1 MAGFKRSYRPK
12 NCTMSNPVLSKRLQ
26 TLVQSYEI
34 SHPKS
39 KKAFER
45 AEKVLPAGSTRSVLV
60 SSPFHLIIQSAQG
73 AKFTTID
80 GVKFDDFVSD
90 YSAGIYGHSHPVIQE
105 AVQQALATGFSLG
118 GITEKEAELAE
129 ILTTRF
135 PSLEKVRFCN
145 SGTEANTFAV
155 ATALAYTSRRKVLVF
170 DNGYHG
176 GTMSFSTRDNPM
188 NLPHQFVFGK
198 YNDTAETTRALVT
211 SEIGAILVEPMQA
224 AGGMIPATREFLAT
238 LRQAADEVGAILIFD
253 EVVTSR
259 MHYHGMQGALD
270 IIPDMMTVGKYLGGG
285 FPFGAFGGSAKIMDS
300 FDSGDKSIALTHSGT
315 FNNNI
320 FTMTAA
326 VAASKLITQAQLD
339 RLNAMGDRLREE
351 GSEILKKANFKS
363 MSFTG
368 YGSAVGVH
376 FSGNDA
382 EALREYFYFGLINR
396 GISIG
401 RRGFVSL
408 NLAHTEHSIDRLLE
422 ATYAFVND
430 VSSWNV

>member
-1 MAGFKRSYRPK
+1 
-12 NCTMSNPVLSKRLQ
+12 MSNPVLVKKLQ
-26 TLVQSYEI
+26 TLIQSYENT
-34 SHPKS
+34 HPKS

-60 SSPFHLIIQSAQG
+60 SSPFPLIIQSAQG

-90 YSAGIYGHSHPVIQE
+90 YSAGIYGHSHPVIQD

-129 ILTTRF
+129 ILTARF

-155 ATALAYTSRRKVLVF
+155 ATALANATAPRRKVLVF

-176 GTMSFSTRDNPM
+176 GTMSFSTRENPI

-198 YNDTAETTRALVT
+198 YNDTTEATRALVT
-211 SEIGAILVEPMQA
+211 DEIGAILVEPMQA
-224 AGGMIPATREFLAT
+224 AGGMIPARRDFLVT

-270 IIPDMMTVGKYLGGG
+270 IIPDMTTVGKYLGGG
-285 FPFGAFGGSAKIMDS
+285 FPFGAFGGSAKLMS
-300 FDSGDKSIALTHSGT
+300 RFDSGDKSIALTHSGT

-326 VAASKLITQAQLD
+326 VAAAKLITEAQLN

-351 GSEILKKANFKS
+351 ANEILKKADFKM

-368 YGSAVGVH
+368 YGSAIGVH
-376 FSGNDA
+376 FSGMM
-382 EALREYFYFGLINR
+382 LTL
-396 GISIG
+396 
-401 RRGFVSL
+401 
-408 NLAHTEHSIDRLLE
+408 
-422 ATYAFVND
+422 
-430 VSSWNV
+430 

>member
-1 MAGFKRSYRPK
+1 
-12 NCTMSNPVLSKRLQ
+12 MSNPVIAKKLQ
-26 TLVQSYEI
+26 TLIQSYEK

-39 KKAFER
+39 KNAFER
-45 AEKVLPAGSTRSVLV
+45 AEKVLPAGSTRSVLA
-60 SSPFHLIIQSAQG
+60 SSPFPLVIQSAQG
-73 AKFTTID
+73 AKFTTVD

-90 YSAGIYGHSHPVIQE
+90 YSAGIYGHSHPAIHE
-105 AVQQALATGFSLG
+105 AVQEALATGFSLG
-118 GITEKEAELAE
+118 GITSKEAELAE
-129 ILTTRF
+129 ILTGRF

-155 ATALAYTSRRKVLVF
+155 ATALAHTKRHKVLVF

-176 GTMSFSTRDNPM
+176 GTMSFHTRDNPM

-198 YNDTAETTRALVT
+198 YNDTEAIPALVT
-211 SEIGAILVEPMQA
+211 NEIGAILVEPMQA
-224 AGGMIPATREFLAT
+224 AGGMIPATKEFLAA
-238 LRQAADEVGAILIFD
+238 LRQAADNVGAILIFD

-259 MHYHGMQGALD
+259 MHFHGMQGALD
-270 IIPDMMTVGKYLGGG
+270 IIPDMTTVGKYLGGG
-285 FPFGAFGGSAKIMDS
+285 FPFGAFGGSAKLMDR
-300 FDSGDKSIALTHSGT
+300 FDSGDAATSLQHSGT

-326 VAASKLITQAQLD
+326 VAASKLITEAQLN

-351 GSEILKKANFKS
+351 ANEILKKADFKT
-363 MSFTG
+363 MTFTG

-376 FSGNDA
+376 FSGNNA
-382 EALREYFYFGLINR
+382 EALKEYFYFGLINR

-408 NLAHTEHSIDRLLE
+408 NLAHTENSIDRLLE
-422 ATYAFVND
+422 AIHAFVGD
-430 VSSWNV
+430 VSSWK